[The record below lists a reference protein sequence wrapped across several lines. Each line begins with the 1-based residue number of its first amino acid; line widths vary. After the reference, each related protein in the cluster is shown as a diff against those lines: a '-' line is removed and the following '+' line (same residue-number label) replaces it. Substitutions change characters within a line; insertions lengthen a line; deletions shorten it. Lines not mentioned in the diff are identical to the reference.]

1 MAAQP
6 HPKPAPKQTLKP
18 EGVLTPVVCPLGFV
32 QGYRCSQCC
41 WATLLPDAHVPWA
54 IPFCY
59 QVKAQKEFLHHTC
72 EHNR

>member
-1 MAAQP
+1 
-6 HPKPAPKQTLKP
+6 
-18 EGVLTPVVCPLGFV
+18 VLTPVVCPLGFV

-54 IPFCY
+54 VPFCY